1 MVLALCGYC
10 RGCGQALDCNGGLEA
25 LCPACRRGRAGQ
37 ALARF
42 PNRAETELL
51 AALDLESVLRLRRLR
66 RRLRAR
72 GHGRA

>member
-1 MVLALCGYC
+1 MVLGPWGYC
-10 RGCGQALDCNGGLEA
+10 RGCGQALDRDGGPEA

-42 PNRAETELL
+42 PSRAEAAVL

-72 GHGRA
+72 GPGRA